1 MDPVTAGL
9 ALGAASSG
17 AQTIG
22 SYQKAKGEQE
32 RANINSYIGRTRA
45 LQESTVSREQAE
57 SELGSLRATFGANQ
71 QRAGVGTLEVVNEL
85 RRVRDRERRIGV
97 GNRNSEAADWR
108 MQARNAGQA
117 ATGALFTGGLKTG
130 SSLFDLYDYKRSG

>member
-1 MDPVTAGL
+1 MDPVSA
-9 ALGAASSG
+9 ALTLSAASAGSS
-17 AQTIG
+17 AIG
-22 SYQKAKGEQE
+22 GYQKAKGEQE
-32 RANINSYIGRTRA
+32 RANINSFIGRTRA
-45 LQESTVSREQAE
+45 VQESTVSREQAE

-71 QRAGVGTLEVVNEL
+71 QRPGVGTLEVVNEL

-97 GNRNSEAADWR
+97 GNRNSESADWR
-108 MQARNAGQA
+108 LQGRNAGKA